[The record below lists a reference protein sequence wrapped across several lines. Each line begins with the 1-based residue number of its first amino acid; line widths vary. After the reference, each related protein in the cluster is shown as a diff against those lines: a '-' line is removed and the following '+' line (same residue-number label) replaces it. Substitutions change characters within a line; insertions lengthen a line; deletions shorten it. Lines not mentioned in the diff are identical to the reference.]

1 MNELK
6 DILLEQIR
14 LHPAMGAG
22 DLVKLIYQNEFGCG
36 HLIDDPARALDRL
49 KSELKMTPYE
59 PEKPLFEP
67 IGNDLMRLSLA
78 AFPSCSLSE
87 ATLGAMFVYTANTV
101 SGALPRFQEKL
112 ELLRGLVKSGE
123 ITCCTPDEL
132 EAYLVEYARK
142 GYPAASHTPAY
153 REAENPAY
161 RVISADF
168 ARFLPFFQAV
178 DALPGEHLLIGIDGR
193 CASGKSTLGRLA
205 ANVYGASLIPMDDFF
220 LPPERKTKARLSEP
234 GGNVDYERFASEV
247 LAPFK
252 KGETF
257 SYRPY
262 RCHPVPGFLE
272 PVEIAPKRLT
282 IVEGSYSCHPY
293 FERPYQLSVFMTTD
307 ARTQRERI
315 LRRNGAEM
323 LERFVNTWIPL
334 EEAYFTACRTQE
346 CADLVLR
353 T

>member
-161 RVISADF
+161 RVI
-168 ARFLPFFQAV
+168 
-178 DALPGEHLLIGIDGR
+178 
-193 CASGKSTLGRLA
+193 
-205 ANVYGASLIPMDDFF
+205 
-220 LPPERKTKARLSEP
+220 
-234 GGNVDYERFASEV
+234 
-247 LAPFK
+247 
-252 KGETF
+252 
-257 SYRPY
+257 
-262 RCHPVPGFLE
+262 
-272 PVEIAPKRLT
+272 
-282 IVEGSYSCHPY
+282 
-293 FERPYQLSVFMTTD
+293 
-307 ARTQRERI
+307 
-315 LRRNGAEM
+315 
-323 LERFVNTWIPL
+323 
-334 EEAYFTACRTQE
+334 
-346 CADLVLR
+346 
-353 T
+353 